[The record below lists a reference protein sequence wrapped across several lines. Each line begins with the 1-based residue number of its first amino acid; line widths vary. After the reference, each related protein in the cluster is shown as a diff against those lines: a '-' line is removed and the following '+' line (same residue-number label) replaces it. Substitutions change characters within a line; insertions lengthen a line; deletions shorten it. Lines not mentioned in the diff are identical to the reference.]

1 MQKLHWSYR
10 FLTSSNP
17 YLLYSFRRCPYAMRA
32 RMALAY
38 SNVDIHIEDILLKDK
53 PQSMLDAS
61 PKGTVPVLII
71 YDQSGDDKSGNNNRV
86 IDESIEI
93 MFWALSKADPENWY
107 FGLTD
112 EQQQMTIQ
120 LVDEFDNNFKPLLD
134 KYKYAPRFPELSETQ
149 YRDKALSYLEKLNL
163 LLVESQYL
171 ISEQLSLADIAIFPF
186 IRQFAFVNKPWFDA
200 APYPKLQQWLK
211 QHLESVLFQSI
222 MEKPK

>member
-1 MQKLHWSYR
+1 
-10 FLTSSNP
+10 
-17 YLLYSFRRCPYAMRA
+17 MRA

-38 SNVDIHIEDILLKDK
+38 SNVEVQIQDILLKDK
-53 PQSMLDAS
+53 PQSMLKAS

-71 YDQSGDDKSGNNNRV
+71 KNKSATEQSARDYTV

-93 MFWALSKADPENWY
+93 MLWALSKADPENWY

-112 EQQQMTIQ
+112 EQQRMITQ
-120 LVDEFDNNFKPLLD
+120 LVEEFDNDFKPLLD
-134 KYKYAPRFPELSETQ
+134 KYKYAARFPESSESQ
-149 YRDKALSYLEKLNL
+149 YRDKTLTYLEKLNL
-163 LLVESQYL
+163 LLEDSQCL

-186 IRQFAFVNKPWFDA
+186 IRQFAFVNKQWFDA

-211 QHLESVLFQSI
+211 RHIESDLFIAI

>member
-1 MQKLHWSYR
+1 M
-10 FLTSSNP
+10 TPSNP

-38 SNVDIHIEDILLKDK
+38 SNVEVQIQDILLKDK
-53 PQSMLDAS
+53 PQSMLKAS

-71 YDQSGDDKSGNNNRV
+71 KNKSATEQSARDYTV

-93 MFWALSKADPENWY
+93 MLWALSKADPENWY

-112 EQQQMTIQ
+112 EQQRMITQ
-120 LVDEFDNNFKPLLD
+120 LVEEFDNDFKPLLD
-134 KYKYAPRFPELSETQ
+134 KYKYAARFPESSESQ
-149 YRDKALSYLEKLNL
+149 YRDKTLTYLEKLNL
-163 LLVESQYL
+163 LLEDSQCL

-186 IRQFAFVNKPWFDA
+186 IRQFAFVNKQWFDA

-211 QHLESVLFQSI
+211 RHIESDLFIAI

>member
-1 MQKLHWSYR
+1 
-10 FLTSSNP
+10 
-17 YLLYSFRRCPYAMRA
+17 MRA

-38 SNVDIHIEDILLKDK
+38 SNVEVQIQDILLKDK
-53 PQSMLDAS
+53 PQSMLKAS

-71 YDQSGDDKSGNNNRV
+71 KNKSATEQSARDYTV

-93 MFWALSKADPENWY
+93 MLWALSKADPENWY

-112 EQQQMTIQ
+112 EQQRMITQ
-120 LVDEFDNNFKPLLD
+120 LVEEFDNDFKPLLD
-134 KYKYAPRFPELSETQ
+134 KYKYAARFPESSESQ
-149 YRDKALSYLEKLNL
+149 YRDKALTYLEKLNL
-163 LLVESQYL
+163 LLEDSQCL

-186 IRQFAFVNKPWFDA
+186 IRQFAFVNKQWFDA

-211 QHLESVLFQSI
+211 RHIESDLFIAI

>member
-1 MQKLHWSYR
+1 M
-10 FLTSSNP
+10 TPSNP

-38 SNVDIHIEDILLKDK
+38 SNVEVQIQDILLKDK
-53 PQSMLDAS
+53 PQSMLKAS

-71 YDQSGDDKSGNNNRV
+71 KNKSTTEQSARDYTV

-93 MFWALSKADPENWY
+93 MLWALSKADPENWY

-112 EQQQMTIQ
+112 EQQRMITQ
-120 LVDEFDNNFKPLLD
+120 LVEEFDNDFKPLLD
-134 KYKYAPRFPELSETQ
+134 KYKYAARFPESSESQ
-149 YRDKALSYLEKLNL
+149 YRDKALTYLEKLNL
-163 LLVESQYL
+163 LLEDSQCL

-186 IRQFAFVNKPWFDA
+186 IRQFAFVNKQWFDA
-200 APYPKLQQWLK
+200 APYPTLQQWLK
-211 QHLESVLFQSI
+211 RHIESDLFLAI